1 MKRGCICNSVAND
14 RQTEVVM
21 KFLQPIIIFS
31 ILLTLGNCA
40 ELFSSKDKDNNNDAI
55 LAALLSN
62 SGTCGQSARSGA
74 AGTGT
79 RYNFFGCSGDVTTTL
94 LGLGFTAQN
103 ITFNGGLSGTS
114 DASTIVTRGSS
125 LSSSG
130 GSKKAGIEITYVLNN
145 ASSIL
150 KANLPSEA
158 SINGPGF
165 SIFATGANKLV
176 NDAASAFDD
185 KPASWSSS
193 VGVEKILCLEVHEE
207 GTGAHIFGWEGSCD
221 TVNRNSY
228 QFEQEDVALAVSGDR
243 VALKLNNVVVKSMTI
258 YSSVIGLGA
267 MIR

>member
-79 RYNFFGCSGDVTTTL
+79 RYNFFGCSGDATTTL

-114 DASTIVTRGSS
+114 DTSTIVTRASS
-125 LSSSG
+125 LSSTG
-130 GSKKAGIEITYVLNN
+130 GDKKAGIEITYVLNN
-145 ASSIL
+145 ASSSL
-150 KANLPSEA
+150 KAILPSE
-158 SINGPGF
+158 INFNGPGF
-165 SIFATGANKLV
+165 QMNATGIQKLV
-176 NDAASAFDD
+176 DNNATAFTT
-185 KPASWSSS
+185 PGSWGSS
-193 VGVEKILCLEVHEE
+193 VGVEKTLCLEVHNE
-207 GTGAHIFGWEGSCD
+207 TGAHIFGWEGSCD
-221 TVNRNSY
+221 AVNRGSY
-228 QFEQEDVALAVSGDR
+228 QFEEESVTVNVNGDR
-243 VALKLNNVVVKSMTI
+243 VALRLNHAVVKSLTI
-258 YSSVIGLGA
+258 YSSVIGTAGSF
-267 MIR
+267 R